1 MLLKHLALHFS
12 FYLILKVIPPLT
24 PFGKYAEHVRFALR
38 WAKLVPPSTH
48 GTGTVCLAVRFLLG
62 LLDLNTKTFWDVN
75 TTQPEVSFKF

>member
-1 MLLKHLALHFS
+1 
-12 FYLILKVIPPLT
+12 LILKVIPPLT

-48 GTGTVCLAVRFLLG
+48 GTGTVMLGGRCNPLG